1 MILVEGFK
9 DLNKLTINI
18 NNNAIKST
26 KIIKNH
32 YKINTK
38 GVFTI
43 KYKINT
49 DNDFEMEK
57 MFKNIKYLKTIE
69 MNSDNNI
76 TLKSINSAFNGCS
89 NLESFK
95 MKGFNRSDIS
105 SFKKL
110 FHKTNLSYI
119 DLKENVFD
127 AKNAEDMSF
136 IFSGTKIKTLIFP
149 IF

>member
-1 MILVEGFK
+1 
-9 DLNKLTINI
+9 
-18 NNNAIKST
+18 
-26 KIIKNH
+26 
-32 YKINTK
+32 
-38 GVFTI
+38 
-43 KYKINT
+43 
-49 DNDFEMEK
+49 MEK